1 MLFHFFSHLD
11 MRIPCGILCA
21 GFWDLQQI
29 KAKTIIG
36 QSFEMKNQID
46 QRIKVE
52 TKYESQNGTAIIQ
65 IFTKKP
71 RKDQCVVLLVTY
83 VFVQGI
89 YFRSKLEI
97 FKFAKTSLLPLEM
110 NPIVDPRKCSVC
122 TGPRNWTIVCMAS
135 WTDIFSFFFSE
146 LILD

>member
-1 MLFHFFSHLD
+1 
-11 MRIPCGILCA
+11 
-21 GFWDLQQI
+21 
-29 KAKTIIG
+29 
-36 QSFEMKNQID
+36 MKNQKD

-52 TKYESQNGTAIIQ
+52 TKYKSQNCIALIQ

-71 RKDQCVVLLVTY
+71 RKDHYVVLLVTY

-89 YFRSKLEI
+89 DFRSKLEI

-122 TGPRNWTIVCMAS
+122 TGARNRNMS
-135 WTDIFSFFFSE
+135 LYGFMN
-146 LILD
+146 